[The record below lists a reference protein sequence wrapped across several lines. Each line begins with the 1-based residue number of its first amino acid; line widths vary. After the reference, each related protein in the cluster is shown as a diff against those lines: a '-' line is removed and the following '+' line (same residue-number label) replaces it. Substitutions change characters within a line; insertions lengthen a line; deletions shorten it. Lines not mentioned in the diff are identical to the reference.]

1 METHKPLNGQLRIA
15 ILLSLTLGLAPFFP
29 EPYIWGKLKWLW
41 GGGVGMET
49 MDHLDMVLHGS
60 PWLFFDGNV
69 NPNWVKKTES
79 WSLIH

>member
-1 METHKPLNGQLRIA
+1 
-15 ILLSLTLGLAPFFP
+15 
-29 EPYIWGKLKWLW
+29 
-41 GGGVGMET
+41 MET